1 MNINYLKKLGFS
13 DKTAKVYLG
22 LLLLGPSSVRALASH
37 VEYNRGTTYD
47 ALKWLQEE
55 GVVSFFKKFLQFR
68 KVKDF
73 FGKG

>member
-13 DKTAKVYLG
+13 DKVAKVYLG
-22 LLLLGPSSVRALASH
+22 LLLLGPSSVRTLAEH

-55 GVVSFFKKFLQFR
+55 GVVSFFKKDSKQHF
-68 KVKDF
+68 VA
-73 FGKG
+73 